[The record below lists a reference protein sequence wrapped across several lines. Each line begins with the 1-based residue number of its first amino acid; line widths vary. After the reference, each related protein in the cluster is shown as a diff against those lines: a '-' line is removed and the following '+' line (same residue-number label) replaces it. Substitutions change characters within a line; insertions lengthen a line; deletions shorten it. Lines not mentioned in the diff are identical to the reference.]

1 MPRKKAYNPDEV
13 LEKAMHTFWQNG
25 YEGTSVRL
33 LEKEMGINQFS
44 IYASFGNK
52 QELFIAVLKKYKNH
66 VGATFLK
73 ELKDSAGRL
82 ADIRKFLVDYSNAV
96 REGKHANG
104 CLMVNTSLEVGH
116 KDQQV
121 LQQLELYFE
130 FIKRTLRQV
139 LEKVK
144 GIGEV
149 SPDFDVE
156 RNALFLLGS
165 LQGLSVYAKF
175 QSPKEIEIFI
185 DHTMS
190 TLN

>member
-25 YEGTSVRL
+25 YEATSVRL

-44 IYASFGNK
+44 IYSSFGSK
-52 QELFIAVLKKYKNH
+52 QELFIEVLKKYKNH

-73 ELKDSAGRL
+73 ELKDSEGRL
-82 ADIRKFLVDYSNAV
+82 ADIRKFLTDYSIAV
-96 REGKHANG
+96 REGKQANG

-116 KDQQV
+116 KDKQV

-130 FIKRTLRQV
+130 FIKRTLKHV
-139 LEKVK
+139 LVK
-144 GIGEV
+144 AKTIGEV
-149 SPDFDVE
+149 SAEFNVE
-156 RNALFLLGS
+156 RKALFLLGS

-175 QSPKEIEIFI
+175 QTPAEIAIFI
-185 DHTMS
+185 DQTMS
-190 TLN
+190 TLK